1 MRFSFSRLDA
11 LLLVMT
17 FIWGSNFSIIK
28 SALTELPEL
37 GFNAL
42 RMVIA
47 ALLFVTIIA
56 ARQGVGRAAG
66 RIDRADWM
74 RLAWL
79 GILGHCIYQFLFL
92 AGVAR
97 TSVANSSLIFGCTP
111 VTVALLSAWV
121 GHERLTW
128 PRAAGALLSLAGVV
142 IVVTQARPGGAA
154 RTSSM
159 LGDAMVAGAMLSW
172 AVYTVGSRPIL
183 ARHTPLAVTGFT
195 LVIGTALYAPFGIP
209 SLVALDWARV
219 SAWAWI
225 GLVYS
230 AVFALVVAYLIW
242 YTAVQRVGSS
252 HTSIF
257 SNVVPLVAVTV
268 AALTLGE
275 PITVRTVAGA
285 AAILSGVALTRLEF
299 GTAAEGPLEG

>member
-37 GFNAL
+37 GFNSL
-42 RMVIA
+42 RMTIA
-47 ALLFVTIIA
+47 ALLFAAIIA
-56 ARQGVGRAAG
+56 AREGVGAAAA
-66 RIDRADWM
+66 RIDRTDWT
-74 RLAWL
+74 RLILL

-111 VTVALLSAWV
+111 VTVALLSAWM

-128 PRAAGALLSLAGVV
+128 PRAAGALLSLAGVI
-142 IVVTQARPGGAA
+142 IVVTQARPAGAA
-154 RTSSM
+154 RAASM
-159 LGDAMVAGAMLSW
+159 AGDAMVAGAMLSW
-172 AVYTVGSRPIL
+172 AIYTVGSRPIL
-183 ARHTPLAVTGFT
+183 ARHTPLTVTGFT

-209 SLVALDWARV
+209 SLLALEWARV
-219 SAWAWI
+219 STWAWI
-225 GLVYS
+225 ELVYS

-257 SNVVPLVAVTV
+257 SNVVPLVAVVV

-275 PITVRTVAGA
+275 PITVRTIAGA

-299 GTAAEGPLEG
+299 GSAAEGPLEG

>member
-11 LLLVMT
+11 LLLLMT

-47 ALLFVTIIA
+47 AVLFVAIIA
-56 ARQGVGRAAG
+56 AREGVGSAAA
-66 RIDRADWM
+66 RIDRADWL
-74 RLAWL
+74 RLMWL
-79 GILGHCIYQFLFL
+79 GVLGHCIYQFLFL

-111 VTVALLSAWV
+111 VTVALLSAWL

-128 PRAAGALLSLAGVV
+128 MRAAGVLLSLAGVI
-142 IVVTQARPGGAA
+142 IVVTQARPAGAA
-154 RTSSM
+154 RTASLM
-159 LGDAMVAGAMLSW
+159 GDAMVAGAMLSW
-172 AVYTVGSRPIL
+172 AIYTVGSRPIL
-183 ARHTPLAVTGFT
+183 SRHSPLVVTGFT
-195 LVIGTALYAPFGIP
+195 IVVGTALYAPFGIP
-209 SLVALDWARV
+209 SLAALEWSRV
-219 SAWAWI
+219 SAWAWTE
-225 GLVYS
+225 LVYS

-299 GTAAEGPLEG
+299 GSAAEGPLEG